1 MGEENGFR
9 FSNEYMDGELGLV
22 RLDDGAFQSKMQ
34 ELEEYFA
41 ALHYEILRVREV
53 GYENTEIIDKS
64 ERFFEICDEATGLAE
79 AYSQRKASSLT
90 VIEKYIT
97 IDIIVL
103 MLLIGYEFIKAVRF
117 AAMNRALQK
126 KAVSLE
132 AAQLFLGITRRLWA
146 AAEA

>member
-1 MGEENGFR
+1 MIQDIETVVDGLRNG
-9 FSNEYMDGELGLV
+9 NGELGLV

-79 AYSQRKASSLT
+79 AYSQ
-90 VIEKYIT
+90 
-97 IDIIVL
+97 
-103 MLLIGYEFIKAVRF
+103 
-117 AAMNRALQK
+117 K
-126 KAVSLE
+126 KATALSYLE
-132 AAQLFLGITRRLWA
+132 QVVVLDTILLF
-146 AAEA
+146 